1 MSVWDQIVGQKAAVK
16 IFETAAHSARALR
29 QANEQQTE
37 DSALTRQMSH
47 AWLVTG
53 PPGAGRSV
61 AALAFAAALQ
71 CEDPQ
76 TPGCGKCGECRRVLK
91 GTHPDVKVVT
101 TERLIIKMEEIASLV
116 TLAQQAPAGGKWR
129 VILMED
135 ADRMVERTSNL
146 LLKAI
151 EEPPPRTVWL
161 LCTTQPGDVLPTIRS
176 RCRHVSLVT
185 PSVEEVAQL
194 LIEKHGVAPETARQA
209 AALSQSHIGVAK
221 SLARDPAE
229 LERRRKVLLS
239 ATTTSSVG
247 EAALL
252 AQELVEAAKTD
263 ASKRAEE
270 KDQQEL
276 TQLRRALGYDQEGTR
291 LPPALKAQETALKA
305 DQKRRSTRYLRDSLD
320 RVLLNLLGFY
330 RDVYLL
336 QSGAQV
342 PLINVDLMEAITR
355 LAKGSAP
362 QRTVQRM
369 DAIRTARR
377 RLAANVTPLLTME
390 AMMMDLRQ

>member
-1 MSVWDQIVGQKAAVK
+1 MSVWDQIVGQKAAVAV
-16 IFETAAHSARALR
+16 FEAAARAARSLR
-29 QANEQQTE
+29 ETGSDDA
-37 DSALTRQMSH
+37 ALARQMAH
-47 AWLVTG
+47 AWLITG
-53 PPGAGRSV
+53 PAGAGRSV

-76 TPGCGKCGECRRVLK
+76 TPGCGQCPECKRVLK

-101 TERLIIKMEEIASLV
+101 TERLIIKIEEIASLV

-135 ADRMVERTSNL
+135 ADRMVERSSNL

-176 RCRHVSLVT
+176 RCRHLSLVT

-194 LIEKHGVAPETARQA
+194 LIEREGIAPETARQA

-229 LERRRKVLLS
+229 LDRRRKILLA

-247 EAALL
+247 EAALM
-252 AQELVEAAKTD
+252 AQQLVEAAKTD
-263 ASKRAEE
+263 ASERAAQ
-270 KDQQEL
+270 KDQEEL
-276 TQLRRALGYDQEGTR
+276 TRLRRSLGYDQEEAR
-291 LPPALKAQETALKA
+291 LPAALKAQETALKA
-305 DQKRRSTRYLRDSLD
+305 DQKRRATRYLRDSLD

-336 QSGAQV
+336 QSGATV
-342 PLINVDLMEAITR
+342 PVINVDLEETLGK
-355 LAKGSAP
+355 LAQGSSAA
-362 QRTVQRM
+362 RTLARI
-369 DAIRTARR
+369 DAIRTARK
-377 RLAANVTPLLTME
+377 RLGANVTPLLTME
-390 AMMMDLRQ
+390 AMMMDLRL

>member
-1 MSVWDQIVGQKAAVK
+1 MSVWDQIVGQKAAVAV
-16 IFETAAHSARALR
+16 FEAAARAARSLR
-29 QANEQQTE
+29 EAGS
-37 DSALTRQMSH
+37 DDAALARQMAH
-47 AWLVTG
+47 AWLLTG

-76 TPGCGKCGECRRVLK
+76 TLGCGQCPECKRVLK

-101 TERLIIKMEEIASLV
+101 TERLIIKIEEIASLV

-135 ADRMVERTSNL
+135 ADRMVERSSNL

-185 PSVEEVAQL
+185 PTGEEVAQL
-194 LIEKHGVAPETARQA
+194 LIEREGIAPETARGA
-209 AALSQSHIGVAK
+209 AAMSQSHIGVAK

-229 LERRRKVLLS
+229 LDRRRKILL
-239 ATTTSSVG
+239 AAATTSSVG

-252 AQELVEAAKTD
+252 AQKLVEAAKAD
-263 ASKRAEE
+263 ASERAAQ
-270 KDQQEL
+270 KDQEEL
-276 TQLRRALGYDQEGTR
+276 TRLRRALGYDQEGAR

-330 RDVYLL
+330 RDVYLA
-336 QSGAQV
+336 QSGTQV
-342 PLINVDLMEAITR
+342 PLINVDLTDTIMG
-355 LAKGSAP
+355 LAQGSSRE
-362 QRTVQRM
+362 RTVQRL

>member
-1 MSVWDQIVGQKAAVK
+1 MSVWDQIVGQKAAVAV
-16 IFETAAHSARALR
+16 FEAAARAARSLR
-29 QANEQQTE
+29 EAGS
-37 DSALTRQMSH
+37 DDGAITRQMAH
-47 AWLVTG
+47 AWLLTG

-76 TPGCGKCGECRRVLK
+76 TPGCGQCPECKRVLK

-101 TERLIIKMEEIASLV
+101 TERLIIKIEEIASLV
-116 TLAQQAPAGGKWR
+116 SLAQQAPAGGKWR

-135 ADRMVERTSNL
+135 ADRMVERSSNL

-185 PSVEEVAQL
+185 PTVEEVAQL
-194 LIEKHGVAPETARQA
+194 LIEREGIAPETARQA
-209 AALSQSHIGVAK
+209 AAMSQSHIGVAK

-229 LERRRKVLLS
+229 LDRRRKILL
-239 ATTTSSVG
+239 AAATTSSVG

-252 AQELVEAAKTD
+252 AQKLVEAAKTD
-263 ASKRAEE
+263 ASERAAQ
-270 KDQQEL
+270 KDQEEL
-276 TQLRRALGYDQEGTR
+276 TQLRRALGYDQEGAR

-330 RDVYLL
+330 RDVYMA
-336 QSGAQV
+336 QSGTQV
-342 PLINVDLMEAITR
+342 PLINVDLTDTITG
-355 LAKGSAP
+355 LARGSSP
-362 QRTVQRM
+362 ERTVQRL

>member
-1 MSVWDQIVGQKAAVK
+1 MSVWDQIVGQKAAVAV
-16 IFETAAHSARALR
+16 FEAAARAARSLR
-29 QANEQQTE
+29 ETGSDDA
-37 DSALTRQMSH
+37 ALARQMAH
-47 AWLVTG
+47 AWLITG
-53 PPGAGRSV
+53 PAGAGRSV

-76 TPGCGKCGECRRVLK
+76 TPGCGQCPECKRVLK

-101 TERLIIKMEEIASLV
+101 TERLIIKIEEIASLV

-135 ADRMVERTSNL
+135 ADRMVERSSNL

-176 RCRHVSLVT
+176 RCRHLSLVT

-194 LIEKHGVAPETARQA
+194 LIEREGIAPETARQA

-229 LERRRKVLLS
+229 LDRRRKILLA

-247 EAALL
+247 EAAML
-252 AQELVEAAKTD
+252 AQQLVEAAKTD
-263 ASKRAEE
+263 ASERAAQ
-270 KDQQEL
+270 KDQEEL
-276 TQLRRALGYDQEGTR
+276 TRLRRSLGYDQEGAR
-291 LPPALKAQETALKA
+291 LPAALKAQETALKA
-305 DQKRRSTRYLRDSLD
+305 DQKRRATRYLRDSLD

-336 QSGAQV
+336 QSGATV
-342 PLINVDLMEAITR
+342 PVINVDLEETLGK
-355 LAKGSAP
+355 LAQGSSAA
-362 QRTVQRM
+362 RTLARI
-369 DAIRTARR
+369 DAIRTARK
-377 RLAANVTPLLTME
+377 RLGANVTPLLTME
-390 AMMMDLRQ
+390 AMMMDLRL

>member
-1 MSVWDQIVGQKAAVK
+1 MSVWEDIVGQKGAVGIFQAAAV
-16 IFETAAHSARALR
+16 SARELR
-29 QANEQQTE
+29 QNDKDGG
-37 DSALTRQMSH
+37 DSGSLARKMSQ
-47 AWLVTG
+47 AWLITG

-71 CEDPQ
+71 CEDSQ
-76 TPGCGKCGECRRVLK
+76 IAGCGCCPECQRVLK
-91 GTHPDVKVVT
+91 NTHPDVKVVT

-129 VILMED
+129 VILLED

-176 RCRHVSLVT
+176 RCRHVALVT
-185 PSVEEVAQL
+185 PPVSQVAELLVEKEGADPV
-194 LIEKHGVAPETARQA
+194 TARRA
-209 AALSQSHIGVAK
+209 AALSQCHIGVAK
-221 SLARDPAE
+221 SLVRDETELARRHDI
-229 LERRRKVLLS
+229 LLS
-239 ATTTSSVG
+239 AVTTSSV
-247 EAALL
+247 AQAVLL
-252 AQELVEAAKTD
+252 AQKLVEAAKTD
-263 ASKRAEE
+263 ASERAAK
-270 KDQQEL
+270 KDQAEL
-276 TQLRRALGYDQEGTR
+276 DELHRSLGYGQEGSR

-305 DQKRRSTRYLRDSLD
+305 DQKRRATRYVRDSLD

-336 QSGAQV
+336 QSGAKV
-342 PLINVDLMEAITR
+342 PLINVDLSQTIDSVAQ
-355 LAKGSAP
+355 GSTP
-362 QRTVQRM
+362 QRTLRRL

>member
-1 MSVWDQIVGQKAAVK
+1 MSVWDQIVGQKAAVAV
-16 IFETAAHSARALR
+16 FEAAARAARSLR
-29 QANEQQTE
+29 ETGSDDAVL
-37 DSALTRQMSH
+37 ARQMAH
-47 AWLVTG
+47 AWLITG
-53 PPGAGRSV
+53 PAGAGRSV

-76 TPGCGKCGECRRVLK
+76 TPGCGQCPECKRVLK

-101 TERLIIKMEEIASLV
+101 TERLIIKIEEIASLV

-135 ADRMVERTSNL
+135 ADRMVERSSNL

-176 RCRHVSLVT
+176 RCRHLSLVT

-194 LIEKHGVAPETARQA
+194 LIEREGIAPETARQA

-229 LERRRKVLLS
+229 LDRRRKILLA

-247 EAALL
+247 EAAML
-252 AQELVEAAKTD
+252 AQQLVEAAKTD
-263 ASKRAEE
+263 ASERAAQ
-270 KDQQEL
+270 KDQEEL
-276 TQLRRALGYDQEGTR
+276 TRLRRSLGYDQEGAR
-291 LPPALKAQETALKA
+291 LPAALKAQETALKA
-305 DQKRRSTRYLRDSLD
+305 DQKRRATRYLRDSLD

-336 QSGAQV
+336 QSGATV
-342 PLINVDLMEAITR
+342 PVINVDLEETLGK
-355 LAKGSAP
+355 LAQGSSAA
-362 QRTVQRM
+362 RTLARI
-369 DAIRTARR
+369 DAIRTARK
-377 RLAANVTPLLTME
+377 RLGANVTPLLTME
-390 AMMMDLRQ
+390 AMMMDLRL

>member
-1 MSVWDQIVGQKAAVK
+1 MSVWDHIVGQKAAVAV
-16 IFETAAHSARALR
+16 FEAAARAARSLR
-29 QANEQQTE
+29 ETGSDDA
-37 DSALTRQMSH
+37 ALARQMAH
-47 AWLVTG
+47 AWLITG
-53 PPGAGRSV
+53 PAGAGRSV

-76 TPGCGKCGECRRVLK
+76 TPGCGQCPECKRVLK

-101 TERLIIKMEEIASLV
+101 TERLIIKIEEIASLV

-135 ADRMVERTSNL
+135 ADRMVERSSNL

-176 RCRHVSLVT
+176 RCRHLSLVT

-194 LIEKHGVAPETARQA
+194 LIEREGIAPETARQA

-229 LERRRKVLLS
+229 LDRRRKILLA

-247 EAALL
+247 EAAML
-252 AQELVEAAKTD
+252 AQQLVEAAKTD
-263 ASKRAEE
+263 ASERAAQ
-270 KDQQEL
+270 KDQEEL
-276 TQLRRALGYDQEGTR
+276 TRLRRSLGYDQEGAR
-291 LPPALKAQETALKA
+291 LPAALKAQETALKA
-305 DQKRRSTRYLRDSLD
+305 DQKRRATRYLRDSLD

-336 QSGAQV
+336 QSGATV
-342 PLINVDLMEAITR
+342 PVINVDLEETLGK
-355 LAKGSAP
+355 LAQGSSAA
-362 QRTVQRM
+362 RTLARI
-369 DAIRTARR
+369 DAIRTARK
-377 RLAANVTPLLTME
+377 RLGANVTPLLTME
-390 AMMMDLRQ
+390 AMMMDLRL

>member
-1 MSVWDQIVGQKAAVK
+1 MSVWDQIVGQKTAVK

-29 QANEQQTE
+29 QANEEQTE

-76 TPGCGKCGECRRVLK
+76 TPGCGQCPECKRVLK

-101 TERLIIKMEEIASLV
+101 TERLIIKIEEISSLV

-161 LCTTQPGDVLPTIRS
+161 LCTTQPADVLPTIRS

-194 LIEKHGVAPETARQA
+194 LIEKQGITPETARQA

-221 SLARDPAE
+221 SLARDPEE
-229 LERRRKVLLS
+229 LERRRKFYFLPP
-239 ATTTSSVG
+239 
-247 EAALL
+247 
-252 AQELVEAAKTD
+252 
-263 ASKRAEE
+263 
-270 KDQQEL
+270 
-276 TQLRRALGYDQEGTR
+276 
-291 LPPALKAQETALKA
+291 LPPAWARPRCWRKNWWRQR
-305 DQKRRSTRYLRDSLD
+305 KRMLVNERKKKTSRNWRSCDAPWDMTRKDRDYP
-320 RVLLNLLGFY
+320 R
-330 RDVYLL
+330 
-336 QSGAQV
+336 
-342 PLINVDLMEAITR
+342 P
-355 LAKGSAP
+355 
-362 QRTVQRM
+362 
-369 DAIRTARR
+369 
-377 RLAANVTPLLTME
+377 
-390 AMMMDLRQ
+390 

>member
-1 MSVWDQIVGQKAAVK
+1 MSVWDQIVGQKAAVAV
-16 IFETAAHSARALR
+16 FEAAARAARSLR
-29 QANEQQTE
+29 ETGSDDA
-37 DSALTRQMSH
+37 ALARQMAH
-47 AWLVTG
+47 AWLITG
-53 PPGAGRSV
+53 PAGAGRSV

-76 TPGCGKCGECRRVLK
+76 TPGCGQCPECKRVLK

-101 TERLIIKMEEIASLV
+101 TERLIIKIEEIASLV

-135 ADRMVERTSNL
+135 ADRMVERSSNL

-176 RCRHVSLVT
+176 RCRHLSLVT

-194 LIEKHGVAPETARQA
+194 LIEREGIAPETARQA

-229 LERRRKVLLS
+229 LDRRRKILLA

-247 EAALL
+247 EAALM
-252 AQELVEAAKTD
+252 AQQLVEAAKTD
-263 ASKRAEE
+263 ASERAAQ
-270 KDQQEL
+270 KDQEEL
-276 TQLRRALGYDQEGTR
+276 TRLRRSLGYDQEGAR
-291 LPPALKAQETALKA
+291 LPAALKAQETALKA
-305 DQKRRSTRYLRDSLD
+305 DQKRRATRYLRDSLD

-336 QSGAQV
+336 QSGATV
-342 PLINVDLMEAITR
+342 PVINVDLEETLGK
-355 LAKGSAP
+355 LAQGSSAA
-362 QRTVQRM
+362 RTLARI
-369 DAIRTARR
+369 DAIRTARK
-377 RLAANVTPLLTME
+377 RLGANVTPLLTME
-390 AMMMDLRQ
+390 AMMMDLRL

>member
-1 MSVWDQIVGQKAAVK
+1 MSVWDQIVGQKAAVAV
-16 IFETAAHSARALR
+16 FEAAARAARNLR
-29 QANEQQTE
+29 ETGSDDA
-37 DSALTRQMSH
+37 ALSRQMAH
-47 AWLVTG
+47 AWLITG
-53 PPGAGRSV
+53 PAGAGRSV

-76 TPGCGKCGECRRVLK
+76 TPGCGQCPECKRVLK

-101 TERLIIKMEEIASLV
+101 TERLIIKIEEIASLV

-135 ADRMVERTSNL
+135 ADRMVERSSNL

-151 EEPPPRTVWL
+151 EEPPPRTLWL

-176 RCRHVSLVT
+176 RCRHLSLVT
-185 PSVEEVAQL
+185 PSVQEVAQL
-194 LIEKHGVAPETARQA
+194 LIEREGIAPETARQA

-229 LERRRKVLLS
+229 LDRRRKILLA

-247 EAALL
+247 EAAML
-252 AQELVEAAKTD
+252 AQQLVEAAKTD
-263 ASKRAEE
+263 ASERAAQ
-270 KDQQEL
+270 KDQEEL
-276 TQLRRALGYDQEGTR
+276 TRLRRSLGYDQEGAR
-291 LPPALKAQETALKA
+291 LPAALKAQETALKA
-305 DQKRRSTRYLRDSLD
+305 DQKRRATRYLRDSLD

-336 QSGAQV
+336 QSGATV
-342 PLINVDLMEAITR
+342 PVINVDLEETLSK
-355 LAKGSAP
+355 LAQGSSAA
-362 QRTVQRM
+362 RTLARI
-369 DAIRTARR
+369 DAIRTARK
-377 RLAANVTPLLTME
+377 RLGANVTPLLTME
-390 AMMMDLRQ
+390 AMMMDLRL

>member
-1 MSVWDQIVGQKAAVK
+1 MSVWDQIVGQKAAVAV
-16 IFETAAHSARALR
+16 FEAAARAARSLR
-29 QANEQQTE
+29 EAGS
-37 DSALTRQMSH
+37 DDAALARQMAH
-47 AWLVTG
+47 AWLITG
-53 PPGAGRSV
+53 PAGAGRSV

-76 TPGCGKCGECRRVLK
+76 TPGCGTCPECNRVLK
-91 GTHPDVKVVT
+91 NTHPDVKVVT
-101 TERLIIKMEEIASLV
+101 TERLIIKIDEIASLV

-135 ADRMVERTSNL
+135 ADRMVERSSNL

-176 RCRHVSLVT
+176 RCRHLSLVT

-194 LIEKHGVAPETARQA
+194 LVEREGIAPDTARQA
-209 AALSQSHIGVAK
+209 AAMSQSHIGVAK
-221 SLARDPAE
+221 SLASDPAE
-229 LERRRKVLLS
+229 LERRRKILLS

-252 AQELVEAAKTD
+252 AQQLVDAAKAD

-276 TQLRRALGYDQEGTR
+276 TELRRSLGYDQEGTR
-291 LPPALKAQETALKA
+291 LPPTLKAQETALKA
-305 DQKRRSTRYLRDSLD
+305 DQKRRATRYLRDSLD

-336 QSGAQV
+336 QCGAQV
-342 PLINVDLMEAITR
+342 SVINVDLEETIVTLARGSSAARTLAR
-355 LAKGSAP
+355 L
-362 QRTVQRM
+362 
-369 DAIRTARR
+369 DAIRKARQ
-377 RLAANVTPLLTME
+377 RLGANVTPLLTME